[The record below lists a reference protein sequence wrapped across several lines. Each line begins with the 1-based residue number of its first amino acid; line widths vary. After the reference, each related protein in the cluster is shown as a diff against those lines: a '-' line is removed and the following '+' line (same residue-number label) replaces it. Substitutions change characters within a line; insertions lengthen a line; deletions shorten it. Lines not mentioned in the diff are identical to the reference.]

1 MTAPSALAPLW
12 QMQQG
17 SHGQAQGEQGPGEDP
32 PTAQRASTPVW
43 QALGDGQ
50 SHMLAGQLGATPG
63 QAVGAPSVLLA
74 PAMAAATETPTRA
87 QAQVQGQQAAAAAGE
102 PGLPQS
108 LGCSRASRRAIMQ
121 AHSDGGLC
129 VVRPRHLNYWP
140 SLPLPPP
147 PFPGLHSKTDAAAAA
162 AAPRGM
168 GPEGQQ
174 HQLLQLQAQSQAQQ
188 QFASPTSI
196 LSEMPAAVA
205 GALAALPGAAVSH
218 ELAGQAS
225 EASAAYQCGDY
236 DRAVQLCQAV
246 SGDPWRLPAAAA
258 CKPAGVQ
265 RSGSIKALINKLTT
279 CVRCCVVLCSCI
291 LRATRGAPTCCCSWV
306 LRTTSWGST
315 TAVSPSTTSAFCWTP
330 GWQRWVG
337 GG

>member
-1 MTAPSALAPLW
+1 MPMPAGERPRWLEEAGSSPLRDLCSHFAFCLVDWAIYIATQSRAVRRGRRLQLRAQDYPVAGHAGQLRDMTAPSALAPLW

-32 PTAQRASTPVW
+32 PTAQRASNPVW

-74 PAMAAATETPTRA
+74 PAMAAATETPTR
-87 QAQVQGQQAAAAAGE
+87 AQVQGQQAAAAAGE

-147 PFPGLHSKTDAAAAA
+147 PPFQACI
-162 AAPRGM
+162 PRPM
-168 GPEGQQ
+168 
-174 HQLLQLQAQSQAQQ
+174 LLL
-188 QFASPTSI
+188 
-196 LSEMPAAVA
+196 L
-205 GALAALPGAAVSH
+205 LLLPGAWGPRVSSINFCSCRRRVRRSSS
-218 ELAGQAS
+218 LPAP
-225 EASAAYQCGDY
+225 
-236 DRAVQLCQAV
+236 RAFYPRCRRLWL
-246 SGDPWRLPAAAA
+246 GRLP
-258 CKPAGVQ
+258 
-265 RSGSIKALINKLTT
+265 
-279 CVRCCVVLCSCI
+279 RCQ
-291 LRATRGAPTCCCSWV
+291 V
-306 LRTTSWGST
+306 LRCRTNLLAKRCQKPLQHISVATM
-315 TAVSPSTTSAFCWTP
+315 TAPCSSAK
-330 GWQRWVG
+330 R
-337 GG
+337 